1 MAHTPTFGL
10 AAVATTTLLAAC
22 VNLTQPPWGQANDAG
37 DTGGGAVAARGGSG
51 GAVVVGPDA
60 ANGGSGGGVATSG
73 TTTGGAA
80 TAGTVGAPTTGGAG
94 GLPATGGTTDV
105 AMGGASGS
113 PATGG
118 TTEELTGE
126 SGGLPATG
134 GTTGGTSG
142 TPMGGATGNVALD
155 AGPVTGASGDG
166 GIDVPSPADANQ
178 PVDQATGGTGGAR
191 TGGTGGTAAGGTGG
205 TVVVDAG
212 PVADTTSPRDGGID
226 VPSDIGTGGSGG
238 AGTGGTGGSGTGGT
252 GGTGGTV
259 GTSGAGGTSGTGVV
273 DAGPVAGATSP
284 RDGGIDVPSDIGTG
298 GSGGAGTGGTGGS
311 GTGGTV
317 MDAAIAPMIISI
329 DFVGGVPVGDSGV
342 TETVVMAASESAGV
356 KPATH
361 WNSAASNTG
370 TLSSLVSADG
380 TTTSASVAWDS
391 PVASGE
397 TSATWSLSW
406 TDAPGDVRMMNGYLD
421 PRATASPATIDVTLP
436 SSMSGGYD
444 VYVYCY
450 GNIVGVKNRTY
461 QYTIGTTAHSFTQ
474 QGPSATTFPGYMEA
488 PEGGT
493 GNYDYVVFQNLTGT
507 TFTLTATP
515 LSSTSGSVRAPV
527 NGIQIVSPSGS

>member
-1 MAHTPTFGL
+1 MRPDRRSRTNLAHTPTFGL

-252 GGTGGTV
+252 
-259 GTSGAGGTSGTGVV
+259 
-273 DAGPVAGATSP
+273 
-284 RDGGIDVPSDIGTG
+284 
-298 GSGGAGTGGTGGS
+298 
-311 GTGGTV
+311 V

-461 QYTIGTTAHSFTQ
+461 QYTIGTTTHSFTQ